1 MAYDNTHLVKLAAL
15 KALAEKVKSDY
26 ALKADLTALSGRVD
40 NLVAAGGEPNVLT
53 GIKVNGTLLD
63 LTEKI
68 ADILIAEGKTNGTNA
83 ANGVD
88 DLDHGLAALAY
99 KAEVSETELA
109 KALKDA
115 IDAKAKQADLD
126 TLTGEG
132 EGSIKKMIDDAFN
145 DFSTKVSDDGVVNS
159 YKELIDWAATH
170 GSEAT
175 KMAKGISENKT
186 AIANLKKYVGTLPEG
201 ATATDVVGYIA
212 EAIAALS
219 IGDYAKTA
227 DLLRPGHADYTAY
240 AKYHGFQDARGG
252 GHFSGRI
259 TAALVAGGAIVLGA
273 LNRAGIDIT
282 THIARCAG
290 ISDTPFALDDAAALA
305 AQVSV
310 LESRDEGFALLD
322 ASVEEP
328 MKTAIRAAGSEGDS
342 VGGILETAILGLPAG
357 VGEPY
362 FDSVESL
369 ISHMA
374 FSVPAVKGIEFGTG
388 FGFADLKGSEANDA
402 FRMKGDSVVTA
413 TNHNAGINGGITNGM
428 PVVFRT
434 AVKPTPSIYKEQE
447 TVDYIAKQD
456 APLSIQGRHDPCIV
470 PRAAIVQTCAAAL
483 AVGDLMTAR
492 YGTAWMERPTSY
504 RREGL

>member
-53 GIKVNGTLLD
+53 GIKVNGTLLA

-68 ADILIAEGKTNGTNA
+68 ADILIAEGKTNGTIA

-88 DLDHGLAALAY
+88 VPVHGLAALAY

-170 GSEAT
+170 GAEAT
-175 KMAKGISENKT
+175 KLTKGISENKT

-219 IGDYAKTA
+219 IGDYAKTSDVNTGLGKKA
-227 DLLRPGHADYTAY
+227 DKV
-240 AKYHGFQDARGG
+240 AKATNGNF
-252 GHFSGRI
+252 
-259 TAALVAGGAIVLGA
+259 AALDADGNLKDSGKKAADFVAAEAGKRLMTDAEGTKLGDVAEGATKVEASETNGNVKINGVDTKVYTEPSDVVHGAIATDTEVTEM
-273 LNRAGIDIT
+273 LNEV
-282 THIARCAG
+282 
-290 ISDTPFALDDAAALA
+290 FA
-305 AQVSV
+305 
-310 LESRDEGFALLD
+310 
-322 ASVEEP
+322 
-328 MKTAIRAAGSEGDS
+328 
-342 VGGILETAILGLPAG
+342 
-357 VGEPY
+357 
-362 FDSVESL
+362 
-369 ISHMA
+369 
-374 FSVPAVKGIEFGTG
+374 
-388 FGFADLKGSEANDA
+388 
-402 FRMKGDSVVTA
+402 A
-413 TNHNAGINGGITNGM
+413 T
-428 PVVFRT
+428 V
-434 AVKPTPSIYKEQE
+434 
-447 TVDYIAKQD
+447 
-456 APLSIQGRHDPCIV
+456 
-470 PRAAIVQTCAAAL
+470 
-483 AVGDLMTAR
+483 
-492 YGTAWMERPTSY
+492 
-504 RREGL
+504 